1 MNRKESKKLKEI
13 REAYERCKEVFAPGF
28 EIINIGTEIKD
39 KEEYEFYR
47 LVYEHFMHKRQRELI
62 KKGVY

>member
-1 MNRKESKKLKEI
+1 MEKEVSKKLKEVHKT
-13 REAYERCKEVFAPGF
+13 YEQCKKVFEPSLL
-28 EIINIGTEIKD
+28 IVDVGTEIKD
-39 KEEYEFYR
+39 KEEYEFYM